1 MDSSQYSVILN
12 NEAVLANAAHF
23 MTGQRAFVAKL
34 VPINDILEKLPQQE
48 LDFLALQAFSEFMT
62 ATEDLIGWVSV
73 LRQWNPVEEYSLF
86 QLLDSVW
93 VGPEL
98 EFEVIDYLSKL
109 DTDGLRGLLH
119 VPSDH
124 ELLAMGLRSEEVAQ
138 INGSIHSK
146 LEGFLKVA
154 RLRTGNKRG
163 LVKGFN
169 KVKHMLLAIPTD
181 TFEGHQVLL
190 PKIGGIT
197 PAGDN
202 SPRKTIIDGA
212 RIDTN
217 SDYIRGRV
225 RRTLEIQAILC
236 DVMQFIL
243 YARYQQPYVHPK
255 WVHEVYAML
264 FPDAE

>member
-1 MDSSQYSVILN
+1 MDSAQYSAILN
-12 NEAVLANAAHF
+12 NEAVLTNAAHF

-34 VPINDILEKLPQQE
+34 VPIHDILEKLPQLE

-73 LRQWNPVEEYSLF
+73 LRKWNPAEEYSLF
-86 QLLDSVW
+86 ELLDSVW

-109 DTDGLRGLLH
+109 DADGLRSLLH
-119 VPSDH
+119 VPCDY
-124 ELLAMGLRSEEVAQ
+124 ELLATGLRPEEVAK
-138 INGSIHSK
+138 IDDSIHAK

-212 RIDTN
+212 RIDTDP
-217 SDYIRGRV
+217 DYIRGRV
-225 RRTLEIQAILC
+225 RQTFGIQAILC
-236 DVMQFIL
+236 DVLQFIL
-243 YARYQQPYVHPK
+243 YARYQQPYVHPQ
-255 WVHEVYAML
+255 WVHDVYANL
-264 FPDAE
+264 WGE